1 MYSNRISTG
10 ARYNL
15 LAADMKKAEEAFNRL
30 TAQLA
35 SGKKFLSITEDPIAA
50 VNIVNTNRQ
59 LGKIEKYNQNVE
71 MAKTE
76 INTMDEILSLATGYL
91 STAWDKAVQ
100 ANNQTYS
107 DDSLKALK
115 VEIDEILK
123 TMVDLGNT
131 EFNDNYIFAGANTK
145 QTPFVIDDNG
155 NVVYRGTKQGS
166 LYNRQYEVADG
177 VYETINTTGD
187 RVFGWYTAQVTDA
200 DGNKI
205 YTDASG
211 NEVVAKDDNNGN
223 ISYENTDGTPYTG
236 DVTKLKAKEDYSG
249 ILGALSVLS
258 NSIQDVLDGHAN
270 NDAELAQSGYE
281 KMNSTLDMFKNAL
294 DTITAEQA
302 KFGGISNRLD
312 MTSNTLESN
321 TENLTS
327 YLSQLQE
334 VDIAQAVSDWYQ
346 AQYAYQASMQVA
358 SASMNMSL
366 LNYM

>member
-30 TAQLA
+30 TAQLG

-145 QTPFVIDDNG
+145 QTPFVIDDDG
-155 NVVYRGTKQGS
+155 NVIYRGTKQGS

-187 RVFGWYTAQVTDA
+187 RVFGWYTG
-200 DGNKI
+200 DG
-205 YTDASG
+205 
-211 NEVVAKDDNNGN
+211 
-223 ISYENTDGTPYTG
+223 DGEH
-236 DVTKLKAKEDYSG
+236 AG
-249 ILGALSVLS
+249 IMGALKILS

-270 NDAELAQSGYE
+270 NDPALAQSGYD

-312 MTSNTLESN
+312 MTSNTLETN